1 MSEQNRAGNGPTA
14 VDSTTNDQGTVEQ
27 ARERFTRVADEVRG
41 RARRTG
47 DDLRRG
53 AEIARERA
61 SATGDQLREGY
72 HQVEKRARVVSS
84 DVNDFVQEHPGR
96 SVLLAAG
103 IGFLVGLLVRRG
115 D

>member
-1 MSEQNRAGNGPTA
+1 MSEQNRQGNGPTA
-14 VDSTTNDQGTVEQ
+14 VEDTTNDHGAVEQ
-27 ARERFTRVADEVRG
+27 ARERFTRVAGEVRG

-72 HQVEKRARVVSS
+72 QQVESRARVVSS
-84 DVNDFVQEHPGR
+84 DVNDFVQENPGR